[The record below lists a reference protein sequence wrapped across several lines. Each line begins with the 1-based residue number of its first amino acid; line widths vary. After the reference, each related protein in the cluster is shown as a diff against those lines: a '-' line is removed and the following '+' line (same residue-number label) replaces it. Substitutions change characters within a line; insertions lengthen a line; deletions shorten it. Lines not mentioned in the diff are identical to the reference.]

1 MKSPKN
7 SAAHEVEAEN
17 SEEKLK
23 AAEDEKNQHEKVL
36 KEHSTKY

>member
-1 MKSPKN
+1 
-7 SAAHEVEAEN
+7 VEAEN

-36 KEHSTKY
+36 KEHTTKY